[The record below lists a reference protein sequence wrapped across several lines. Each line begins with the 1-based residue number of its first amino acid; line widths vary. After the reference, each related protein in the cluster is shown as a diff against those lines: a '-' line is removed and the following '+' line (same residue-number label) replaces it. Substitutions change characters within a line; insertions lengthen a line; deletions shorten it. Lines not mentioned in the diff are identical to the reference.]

1 MMIVNEERTT
11 TQLLVIRFDQRVAT
25 QLLPMIRQVRLDDAL
40 VCPHGRLERIR
51 PEIGF
56 EHYLLYQNGQ
66 VTGLQYVRARH
77 WLDEVQTK
85 LAALLSV
92 LGFTVHNT
100 TIRIGGA
107 QTPLSFEHNRVR
119 HLFQMDSEE

>member
-1 MMIVNEERTT
+1 MMIVNEERTG
-11 TQLLVIRFDQRVAT
+11 TQLLVIRFDQRAAT
-25 QLLPMIRQVRLDDAL
+25 QLLPMVRQVRLDDAL

-66 VTGLQYVRARH
+66 PVGLQYVRSRY

-85 LAALLSV
+85 LAALLSA
-92 LGFTVHNT
+92 LGFTVQNS

-119 HLFQMDSEE
+119 RLFDMELE

>member
-1 MMIVNEERTT
+1 MMIVNEERAN
-11 TQLLVIRFDQRVAT
+11 TQLLVIRFDQRAAT
-25 QLLPMIRQVRLDDAL
+25 QLLPMVRQVRLGDAL

-51 PEIGF
+51 PDIGF

-66 VTGLQYVRARH
+66 VTGLQYIRARH

-85 LAALLSV
+85 LSALLSA
-92 LGFTVHNT
+92 LGFTVQNT
-100 TIRIGGA
+100 TLRIAGA

-119 HLFQMDSEE
+119 HLFQMDNED